1 MGHDGGDHG
10 HHHDHHSHDSGPAH
24 EHRAAAPAQVAV
36 FAITC
41 SDTRTASDD
50 EGGRALRTGLEQAG
64 HTVVG
69 QVIVR
74 DEADALR
81 AAIAQGLE
89 LGARAVILTGGTG
102 ISRRDVSLEV
112 VEALF
117 EKRLDGFGELFR
129 MLSFAEIGPA
139 AMLSRA
145 AAGTYRG
152 ALLFAL
158 PGTPVLFYGED
169 EVRSAFTEIIRGIP
183 ADLPPMA
190 LIRHALE
197 EMAARIFGSRFDYL
211 RSWRAIVASDEG
223 LRERLLRKQE
233 LTTDTALAALRERG
247 LDEPSADMIARL
259 AAVVLQRALDE
270 WLAQPTEQRPLVQFI
285 HASLDRLRA
294 TVA

>member
-1 MGHDGGDHG
+1 MSRWDPD
-10 HHHDHHSHDSGPAH
+10 A
-24 EHRAAAPAQVAV
+24 R
-36 FAITC
+36 
-41 SDTRTASDD
+41 
-50 EGGRALRTGLEQAG
+50 GRLE
-64 HTVVG
+64 
-69 QVIVR
+69 
-74 DEADALR
+74 R
-81 AAIAQGLE
+81 AAIE
-89 LGARAVILTGGTG
+89 
-102 ISRRDVSLEV
+102 
-112 VEALF
+112 LF
-117 EKRLDGFGELFR
+117 ERQG
-129 MLSFAEIGPA
+129 FAETTVPQITE
-139 AMLSRA
+139 RA
-145 AAGTYRG
+145 GLTTRTFFRY
-152 ALLFAL
+152 FADKRE
-158 PGTPVLFYGED
+158 VLFYGED